1 MFQAK
6 YSMNDN
12 IKDSELTDA
21 FSTRLMEQ
29 QKTNLGLIYYK
40 SNYLQ
45 FTFGVTQNNHSTS
58 FSVSERWSN
67 DSIDKSNTPR
77 KSELG
82 GTHTTEPNQTPAESY
97 RVTTAFLL
105 QPEYSV
111 KQDSLEK
118 TEFIFHSS

>member
-29 QKTNLGLIYYK
+29 KTNLGLIYYK

-45 FTFGVTQNNHSTS
+45 FTFGVTQNNQSN
-58 FSVSERWSN
+58 VSERWSN

-82 GTHTTEPNQTPAESY
+82 GTHTTEPSQTPAESY

-111 KQDSLEK
+111 KQDSLKK